1 MPSGGRAPTFINP
14 RRRGAWGQAL
24 VPAGSLK
31 AREAATDPF
40 PIQFLPHVLH
50 SRYLL
55 FMKLAALQLMQQKA
69 SKMENSTSLE
79 NGSPP
84 SLESKSEDPLG
95 PEAGSEEEG
104 GNASGLA
111 KVKEL
116 AETIASDDGTGGLL
130 WVPGSPGPVLAAG
143 LAQAAPDPVPGEA
156 GIHLFGERGRL
167 VSLTAWVGTAGPRCG
182 WAASQRAM
190 SPQQTHGAGR

>member
-1 MPSGGRAPTFINP
+1 MLSGGPSPTFINP
-14 RRRGAWGQAL
+14 RRRGAWGLAL

-31 AREAATDPF
+31 AREAVTDPF
-40 PIQFLPHVLH
+40 PILFLPHVLH

-130 WVPGSPGPVLAAG
+130 WVPGEPRTCPGSGVCTGSSNPK
-143 LAQAAPDPVPGEA
+143 
-156 GIHLFGERGRL
+156 RGRHS
-167 VSLTAWVGTAGPRCG
+167 SL
-182 WAASQRAM
+182 
-190 SPQQTHGAGR
+190 